1 MKRIPNG
8 AWVVVADGVHARVC
22 HNVGNGFEVRLRE
35 DRVIEPA
42 EEPETPAGHVPPEA
56 TASYIAEAAFAK
68 QLARFI
74 NAAALRHDFDDLVL
88 VADPE
93 TLGQM
98 RRLLHGEVNKR
109 MVGELAKTLTTQPL
123 EVIDRVLT
131 AAVD

>member
-22 HNVGNGFEVRLRE
+22 HNVGNGIRVQLRE
-35 DRVIEPA
+35 DRVIEPT

-56 TASYIAEAAFAK
+56 TRSYIAEAGFAK
-68 QLARFI
+68 QLSNWL
-74 NAAALRHDFDDLVL
+74 NAAALRHEFDDLVL

-98 RRLLHGEVNKR
+98 RRSLHSEVTKR
-109 MVGELAKTLTTQPL
+109 MVGELDKTLTTSSL
-123 EVIDRVLT
+123 ETIDKVLT
-131 AAVD
+131 AAID

>member
-22 HNVGNGFEVRLRE
+22 HNVGNGIEVQLRE
-35 DRVIEPA
+35 DQVIEA
-42 EEPETPAGHVPPEA
+42 MEEGETPAGHVPPEA
-56 TASYIAEAAFAK
+56 TPSYIAEAGFAK
-68 QLARFI
+68 HLANWI
-74 NAAALRHDFDDLVL
+74 NAAALRHEFDDIVL

-98 RRLLHGEVNKR
+98 RRLFHVEVNNH
-109 MVGELAKTLTTQPL
+109 MVGELAKTLTTSSL
-123 EVIDRVLT
+123 ETIDKILT